1 MASVSPYTEFGPERR
16 SPAWVIS
23 VSVHLSAVV
32 LLGLFV
38 ARTPPPP
45 PGDPDG
51 STTMEVCCISAEI
64 SSQRKMDE
72 QEPAALE
79 PPPQVLELAPE
90 LLTVTPV
97 DYTKPA
103 ETTEPA
109 PAATPAAGRDAPQS
123 APANANPGN
132 RASTPSDGK
141 ARVNVFGVEG
151 TGTKFVYLFDRSSS
165 MEGPPLAAAKK
176 QLIESLKGLDTV
188 HQFQIIFFNQDQQ
201 IVDLSGGGRR
211 IAFATERNKQLAAK
225 FIGGRTADGGTD
237 RLAALKKALA
247 LRPNV
252 IFFLTDVDDPMP
264 ASEVAEIDRL
274 NGRIGSTICTIE
286 FGRGAAPA
294 GDNFLK
300 ELARASGGQYGYV
313 DVTKLPQ

>member
-1 MASVSPYTEFGPERR
+1 MANAGHSTEFGTGRG
-16 SPAWVIS
+16 SPAWAIS
-23 VSVHLSAVV
+23 VAVHLSAVV
-32 LLGLFV
+32 LLGLVV

-51 STTMEVCCISAEI
+51 STSMEVCCVSEEI
-64 SSQRKMDE
+64 SSQRTADE
-72 QEPAALE
+72 QETAVLE
-79 PPPQVLELAPE
+79 PPPRVPELAPE
-90 LLTVTPV
+90 LLSVTPV
-97 DYTKPA
+97 EYTKPA
-103 ETTEPA
+103 EEIEPA
-109 PAATPAAGRDAPQS
+109 PAATPAASRDESQR
-123 APANANPGN
+123 APANPDPGN

-165 MEGPPLAAAKK
+165 MEGSPLAAAKK

-237 RLAALKKALA
+237 RLAALKRALA

-264 ASEVAEIDRL
+264 ARELAEIDRL
-274 NGRIGSTICTIE
+274 NGRIGATISTIE

-300 ELARASGGQYGYV
+300 EIARGSGGQYGYV
-313 DVTKLPQ
+313 DVTKLPR